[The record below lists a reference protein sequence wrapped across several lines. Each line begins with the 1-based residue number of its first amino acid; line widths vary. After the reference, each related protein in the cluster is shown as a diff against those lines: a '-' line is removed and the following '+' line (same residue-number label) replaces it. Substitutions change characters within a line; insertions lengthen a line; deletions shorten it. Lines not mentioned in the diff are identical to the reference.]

1 MWFFRVVCV
10 GLENVNVL
18 VVEFLLGYRNN
29 LQCFYTVLT
38 KLNLWPDEEIF
49 SLQQSFLLLLF
60 PAVLVENSQHLQQ
73 GKQIWYNDLCHV

>member
-38 KLNLWPDEEIF
+38 KLNL
-49 SLQQSFLLLLF
+49 
-60 PAVLVENSQHLQQ
+60 
-73 GKQIWYNDLCHV
+73 

>member
-29 LQCFYTVLT
+29 
-38 KLNLWPDEEIF
+38 
-49 SLQQSFLLLLF
+49 
-60 PAVLVENSQHLQQ
+60 
-73 GKQIWYNDLCHV
+73 YNVFIQF